1 MKKKNV
7 LLLTFILV
15 ISTFTI
21 IFPIQRI
28 NAELCQ
34 KTVKLY
40 PTDDT
45 YVDHGGTDENLGST
59 EKIVIRNDYG
69 YAGSSGWGWD
79 ALIKFDIS
87 SIIQG
92 TTIVSAKLNIY
103 YYEQLYYNHS
113 NNILTLY
120 RVTSDWDEN
129 TVTWDNQPY
138 YASQKTSIANVPS
151 TINLWIEF
159 NVTNDVKGYATG
171 LYTNYGWKITDE
183 NLWEHF
189 DIPEF
194 VFKTKESNNINYWPY
209 LEIELLKER
218 PKADFNY
225 NVSVYEKKV
234 DFTDNSTD
242 ENGAITSYYW
252 DFGDSFY
259 STLQNPSH
267 TYTKCGIYSVNLTIT
282 DNIGITNYSR
292 KNVSIP
298 IEQIVKKEIEK
309 LYNITLTQDF
319 YINELNEFFDPNNI
333 LYALRTIQNNDYT
346 SYLIAVNNSIDNL
359 FIWNTTQENIT
370 KVKHDIANITSI
382 TNDSY
387 NYSFIVNITANNTN
401 YTYIKVND
409 YYANI
414 SGLTVVRSDGSTVS
428 EEYIWRENNTVYFF
442 DNLSSEYQ
450 LIYYNNSNENIELP
464 EVTTSDNNNFIL
476 GLILISFTIISIFI
490 CLFQLSYKKRKVLS
504 YYIKKGNAKIN
515 EIDYFIEKIER
526 K

>member
-1 MKKKNV
+1 M
-7 LLLTFILV
+7 
-15 ISTFTI
+15 
-21 IFPIQRI
+21 
-28 NAELCQ
+28 
-34 KTVKLY
+34 
-40 PTDDT
+40 
-45 YVDHGGTDENLGST
+45 
-59 EKIVIRNDYG
+59 
-69 YAGSSGWGWD
+69 
-79 ALIKFDIS
+79 
-87 SIIQG
+87 
-92 TTIVSAKLNIY
+92 
-103 YYEQLYYNHS
+103 
-113 NNILTLY
+113 
-120 RVTSDWDEN
+120 
-129 TVTWDNQPY
+129 
-138 YASQKTSIANVPS
+138 
-151 TINLWIEF
+151 
-159 NVTNDVKGYATG
+159 
-171 LYTNYGWKITDE
+171 
-183 NLWEHF
+183 
-189 DIPEF
+189 
-194 VFKTKESNNINYWPY
+194 
-209 LEIELLKER
+209 
-218 PKADFNY
+218 
-225 NVSVYEKKV
+225 
-234 DFTDNSTD
+234 
-242 ENGAITSYYW
+242 
-252 DFGDSFY
+252 
-259 STLQNPSH
+259 
-267 TYTKCGIYSVNLTIT
+267 NLTIT